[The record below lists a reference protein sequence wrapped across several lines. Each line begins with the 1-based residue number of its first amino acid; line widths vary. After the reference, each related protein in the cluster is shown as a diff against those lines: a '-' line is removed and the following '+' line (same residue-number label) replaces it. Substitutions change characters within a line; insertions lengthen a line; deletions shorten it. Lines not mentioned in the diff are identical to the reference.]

1 MNGAVSVLQYVI
13 IPVAGSLFLGYVLS
27 EALIQMG
34 CDRRISVWKRNL
46 IFAVYTVLAVGCLL
60 VVPPGMSTAAN
71 VLAILVGYPVLAH
84 FICNGSRTYLIYY
97 LGLTAACLAADLLV
111 SWACN
116 MLLFGSILVFIQY
129 EYYLF
134 FYILVSRLV
143 TLLLARI
150 YVALVRRREGREIT
164 RKQYAASLLLPV
176 FSILFI
182 YSLLY
187 FMQVYLDWPGMLLF
201 ALNVCLILFLNVWY
215 PIQEKSREEAWERDM
230 RRQME
235 ELQRAHYAKMQ
246 RKYESSQSI
255 LHDIRGQVQILEQL
269 CRQNADTRAQ
279 RYAKDLHQM
288 LNGLGEQFYTGHR
301 VLNIILNDKARR
313 MQELG
318 IAFEV
323 HMGDVDF
330 EGYRDVD
337 IAVIFENIFNNAIKA
352 AGCAVD
358 PYVRLRARRIRDL
371 ISICV
376 SNAQKS
382 EKNVPEEPEKKMRK
396 RFQGI
401 GLKNVERCVA
411 GYHGDIQYLRE
422 KDTFTV
428 QILLPVEEGDKNE

>member
-337 IAVIFENIFNNAIKA
+337 IAVIFENILNNAIKA
-352 AGCAVD
+352 AGCAAD

-382 EKNVPEEPEKKMRK
+382 EKNVPEEPERKMRK

-428 QILLPVEEGDKNE
+428 QILLPVEGDKNE

>member
-337 IAVIFENIFNNAIKA
+337 IAVIFENILNNAIKA

-382 EKNVPEEPEKKMRK
+382 EKDVPEEPEKKMRK

-428 QILLPVEEGDKNE
+428 QILLPVEGG